1 MKKLLICFLLC
12 SVFLNG
18 VQAQEPAL
26 ETRDVEVLFYLID
39 IEQINNVS
47 QSFVANL
54 YMEFRWHDAGLVH
67 DGPDSISSD
76 LDEIWHPRL
85 QLLNQQRLVQTFPSS
100 GEIRPDGEVIQ
111 RQRVWGGFSQPLDL
125 RDFPFDSQRLDFTL
139 VEVGF
144 GTRRVRFLPS
154 PESGVAEA
162 LTIPDWQIEGWD
174 FSAVELPIASES
186 SETSAMVFSLD
197 VKRLNGFFVLKVLL
211 PLILIV
217 IMSWLVFWI
226 DLGLISSRISLSIT
240 AMLTMIAYR
249 FAIAGNI
256 PRLPF
261 LTHMDYFVGTSTL
274 LVFLSLLTGVY
285 TARLANTDRLNKAR
299 KVDFHARWIAPLIY
313 SAVLIETFYLGIGS

>member
-1 MKKLLICFLLC
+1 MVICFLLC
-12 SVFLNG
+12 FVFLEG
-18 VQAQEPAL
+18 VQAQETAL

-39 IEQINNVS
+39 IEEVNNVS
-47 QSFVANL
+47 QRFVANL
-54 YMEFRWHDAGLVH
+54 YMEFRWHDSGLAH
-67 DGPDSISSD
+67 EGPDSISKD
-76 LDEIWHPRL
+76 LDEIWHPRV
-85 QLLNQQRLVQTFPSS
+85 QLLNQQRLVQTFPLSV
-100 GEIRPDGEVIQ
+100 EIRPDGEVIQ

-144 GTRRVRFLPS
+144 GTHRVRFIPS
-154 PESGVAEA
+154 PESGIGDT
-162 LTIPDWQIEGWD
+162 LTIPDWKVEAWD
-174 FSAVELPIASES
+174 FAALDHPIVSGPS
-186 SETSAMVFSLD
+186 KTSAMVFSLD
-197 VKRLNGFFVLKVLL
+197 VKRLNAFFVMKVIL

-217 IMSWLVFWI
+217 VMSWMVFWI
-226 DLGLISSRISLSIT
+226 DLGMISSRISVSIT

-261 LTHMDYFVGTSTL
+261 LTHLDYFVGASTL
-274 LVFLSLLTGVY
+274 LVFLSLLAGVY

-313 SAVLIETFYLGIGS
+313 LAVVIKSLCPGICS